1 MSDSSS
7 FRHDKT
13 SARAAA
19 QALAFG
25 PLVFQA
31 ARVLRDSGAL
41 RELMQ
46 RGEAGATED
55 EVAEVTGLS
64 LYAVRVL
71 LEAGLVAGMLELRE
85 RRYSI
90 TLLGRMVQRD
100 RMTRVN
106 MDFVHDVC
114 YRAGFHLEE
123 ALREGR
129 PAGLRELGDWPTV
142 YEGLGELP
150 EHIRRSWFAFDHY
163 YSDAS
168 FARALPEVFRH
179 RPTRL
184 LDVGGN
190 TGRWA
195 LQCCAHDPSVEVTI
209 MDLPG
214 QLADARAK
222 IAEAGLQERVRL
234 HAGNLLDP
242 SVPMPTGPT
251 GPEGPGGF
259 HAIWMSQFLDC
270 FSEPEILQILRR
282 AATALAEGGRLHVME
297 TFWDRQ
303 PNETARYCVV
313 GTSLY
318 FAVVANGNSKMY
330 HSERLHD
337 LLHQAGFEIEHE
349 VDGLG
354 FGHTLLTARLRTAS

>member
-1 MSDSSS
+1 MSDDPP
-7 FRHDKT
+7 FHHDEKT
-13 SARAAA
+13 NARAAA

-25 PLVFQA
+25 PHVFQA

-46 RGEAGATED
+46 RRETGATDED
-55 EVAEVTGLS
+55 LAKLTRMS
-64 LYAVRVL
+64 LYAARVL
-71 LEAGLVAGMLELRE
+71 LEAGLVAGMLELDDG
-85 RRYSI
+85 RYRI
-90 TLLGRMVQRD
+90 TPLGRMIQRD

-129 PAGLRELGDWPTV
+129 PAGLRELGDWRTV
-142 YEGLGELP
+142 YEGLAELP
-150 EHIRRSWFAFDHY
+150 ERIRRSWFAFDHY

-168 FARALPEVFRH
+168 FVRALPEVFRH
-179 RPTRL
+179 KPARL

-195 LQCCAHDPSVEVTI
+195 LECCAFDPDVEITI

-214 QLADARAK
+214 QLDDARAK
-222 IAEAGLQERVRL
+222 IAEAGLEQRVRL
-234 HAGNLLDP
+234 HAGDLLDP
-242 SVPMPTGPT
+242 AIPMPS
-251 GPEGPGGF
+251 GF
-259 HAIWMSQFLDC
+259 QAIWMSQFLDC
-270 FSEPEILQILRR
+270 FSEPEILRILQR
-282 AATALAEGGRLHVME
+282 AATALAAGGRLHVLE
-297 TFWDRQ
+297 TYWDRQ
-303 PNETARYCVV
+303 PNDTARYCVV

-318 FAVVANGNSKMY
+318 FAAVANGNSKMY
-330 HSERLHD
+330 HSERIVD
-337 LLHQAGFEIEHE
+337 LLGQAGFAIEHD

-354 FGHTLLTARLRTAS
+354 FGHTLLTARLAQSG